1 MISFKTDYSY
11 FMLHFLVD
19 LKTAINSIKVRFNY
33 HSQYCVSRI
42 LYRLITEFVD
52 LWCSLNFIVLVASV
66 GIRWLAE
73 ETRQYPTAPNNSR

>member
-1 MISFKTDYSY
+1 
-11 FMLHFLVD
+11 MLHFLVD
-19 LKTAINSIKVRFNY
+19 LKTAINRIKVRFNY

-52 LWCSLNFIVLVASV
+52 LWCSLNFIVLEASV

-73 ETRQYPTAPNNSR
+73 ETQQYPTACSEQ